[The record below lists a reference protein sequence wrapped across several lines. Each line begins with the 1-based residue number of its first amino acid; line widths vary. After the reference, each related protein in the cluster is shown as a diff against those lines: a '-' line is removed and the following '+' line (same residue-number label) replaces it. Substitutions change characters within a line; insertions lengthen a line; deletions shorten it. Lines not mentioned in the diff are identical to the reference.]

1 MFVITRLSHQL
12 CPSYSSCNSS
22 LSILEVTLKPSL
34 AAAKAKAIAAAMTQW
49 SWPAIAPICQTWAN
63 AGIGKIDNIDD
74 IVINTRVII

>member
-22 LSILEVTLKPSL
+22 LSILEVTLKSSL
-34 AAAKAKAIAAAMTQW
+34 AATKAIAAAMTQW